1 MSNPTAPPP
10 QTDPLQPPT
19 RTFTPPTGSE
29 LVECNGQM
37 YYIGEHI
44 GEGAFGAVF
53 ACRDEWG
60 NNLVAKVLKPRSQS
74 YDEVRE
80 QWLDELNKLETLRHP
95 NITFVHNAFEWR
107 DTFYL
112 IIERCS
118 MTLADLIS
126 LPDLKG
132 DLWFEAVA
140 TEVLQALHYIHS
152 RGYVHKDLH
161 PGNIFLA
168 WVSEKMVKDK
178 KPILQLKVGDL
189 GISRLESDINIFNTI
204 LAEWMIPPEAV
215 DPLQFGPIGRQ
226 VDIYHAALC
235 LLALLKGRLPAYD
248 RAAVVAGVPRQ
259 EAEALATPLGAVI
272 ARALR
277 RHVDDRTPTAIQFW
291 RDIRSAT

>member
-1 MSNPTAPPP
+1 M
-10 QTDPLQPPT
+10 
-19 RTFTPPTGSE
+19 
-29 LVECNGQM
+29 VECEGQL
-37 YYIGEHI
+37 YYLGERI
-44 GEGAFGAVF
+44 GEGSFGAVF

-60 NNLVAKVLKPRSQS
+60 NHLVAKVLKPRNQS
-74 YDEVRE
+74 YEEVRDN
-80 QWLDELNKLETLRHP
+80 WIDELNKLETLRHP

-112 IIERCS
+112 VIERCS
-118 MTLADLIS
+118 MTLTDLIH
-126 LPDLKG
+126 LPGLDG
-132 DLWFEAVA
+132 TLWVEAIA

-152 RGYVHKDLH
+152 KGYVHKDLH

-178 KPILQLKVGDL
+178 KPILQVKVGDL

-215 DPLQFGPIGRQ
+215 DPIQFGSIGRQ

-235 LLALLKGRLPAYD
+235 LLALLQERLPSYD
-248 RAAVVAGVPRQ
+248 RAAVTAGVPRQ
-259 EAEALATPLGAVI
+259 EAEQLGTPLGDVL

-277 RHVDDRTPTAIQFW
+277 RHVNLRTPTAIQFW
-291 RDIRSAT
+291 RDIRGTV